1 MSRILQEFYCGE
13 CKGYFLVKLNI
24 HLNHEVEIICPNC
37 NHEHRRCIVDG
48 QIFENG
54 RYKTDSKEK
63 IRPTNVSYSKEPKTT
78 HMQQAKWSRNSA
90 ILTDQMQS
98 RWIEKAYDERG
109 GT

>member
-13 CKGYFLVKLNI
+13 CTGYFLVKLNT

-37 NHEHRRCIVDG
+37 GHEHRRCIVDG

-54 RYKTDSKEK
+54 RFKTDSREK

-78 HMQQAKWSRNSA
+78 QMQQTKWNRNSA
-90 ILTDQMQS
+90 ILTEQMQS
-98 RWIEKAYDERG
+98 RWLEKAHDEHG